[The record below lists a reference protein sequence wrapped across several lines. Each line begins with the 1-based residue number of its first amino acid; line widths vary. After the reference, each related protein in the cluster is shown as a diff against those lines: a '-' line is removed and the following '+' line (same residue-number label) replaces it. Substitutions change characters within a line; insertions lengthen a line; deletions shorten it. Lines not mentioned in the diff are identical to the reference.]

1 MASKGISFMGILLR
15 IAGARLDAGP
25 VPAYHS
31 MANRR
36 RSEPSSEV
44 MAVENDPSVRPLR
57 VLGPAA
63 GIAVAL
69 SLALSLVV
77 IALWR
82 FAPGLLPALALLLA
96 WAAALLGGMILAGR
110 RQGRAGEEARRRL
123 EADLARCVGDT
134 DSLRREVNGYRHLFE
149 SRPAERKAPAPA
161 AGPAQASVH
170 NFIRDPLTGLFHR
183 RYFEASVEREI
194 HRMERRNLP
203 LGIILMRVDQE
214 TSEANLR
221 AIGALLSRRVR
232 GGDVA
237 SHHEGG
243 TFGLLLPEAP
253 LEGVRT
259 RAEQLC
265 AAVREK
271 GVTLSLGVAAFPDCG
286 HSAEKLLRAVKAALD
301 EASSG
306 GGDRAVEAPGAVLD
320 RRLMLPD

>member
-1 MASKGISFMGILLR
+1 
-15 IAGARLDAGP
+15 
-25 VPAYHS
+25 
-31 MANRR
+31 
-36 RSEPSSEV
+36 
-44 MAVENDPSVRPLR
+44 MAVENDPSVRPLPLR

-69 SLALSLVV
+69 SLAVV
-77 IALWR
+77 ALWR
-82 FAPGLLPALALLLA
+82 FAPGLLPLLALLLA
-96 WAAALLGGMILAGR
+96 WAAALLGGMVLAGR
-110 RQGRAGEEARRRL
+110 RQGRAGEEARQRL
-123 EADLARCVGDT
+123 EADLARCIRDT
-134 DSLRREVNGYRHLFE
+134 DSLRQEVNGYRRLFE
-149 SRPAERKAPAPA
+149 SRPIERKAPAA
-161 AGPAQASVH
+161 AAPQASVH

-203 LGIILMRVDQE
+203 LGIILMQVDQE
-214 TSEANLR
+214 TSEAILR

-286 HSAEKLLRAVKAALD
+286 HSSEKLLRAVKAALD
-301 EASSG
+301 EARSG
-306 GGDRAVEAPGAVLD
+306 GGDRVVEAPGAVLD

>member
-1 MASKGISFMGILLR
+1 
-15 IAGARLDAGP
+15 
-25 VPAYHS
+25 
-31 MANRR
+31 
-36 RSEPSSEV
+36 
-44 MAVENDPSVRPLR
+44 MAVENDPSVRPLPLR

-69 SLALSLVV
+69 SLAVV
-77 IALWR
+77 ALWR
-82 FAPGLLPALALLLA
+82 FAPGLLPFLALLLA
-96 WAAALLGGMILAGR
+96 GAAALLGGMVLAGR
-110 RQGRAGEEARRRL
+110 RQGRAGEEARQRL
-123 EADLARCVGDT
+123 EADLARCIRDT
-134 DSLRREVNGYRHLFE
+134 DSLRQEVNGYRRLFE
-149 SRPAERKAPAPA
+149 SRPIERKAPAA
-161 AGPAQASVH
+161 AAPQASVH

-203 LGIILMRVDQE
+203 LGIILMQVDQE
-214 TSEANLR
+214 TSEAILR

-286 HSAEKLLRAVKAALD
+286 HSSEKLLRAVKAALD
-301 EASSG
+301 EARSG
-306 GGDRAVEAPGAVLD
+306 GGDRVVEAPGAVLD

>member
-1 MASKGISFMGILLR
+1 
-15 IAGARLDAGP
+15 
-25 VPAYHS
+25 
-31 MANRR
+31 
-36 RSEPSSEV
+36 
-44 MAVENDPSVRPLR
+44 MAVENDPSVRPLPLR

-69 SLALSLVV
+69 SLVV
-77 IALWR
+77 AVCWR
-82 FAPGLLPALALLLA
+82 FAPGLLQFLALLLA

-110 RQGRAGEEARRRL
+110 RQERAGEEARRRL
-123 EADLARCVGDT
+123 EADLARCIRDT
-134 DSLRREVNGYRHLFE
+134 DSLRQEVNGYRRLFE
-149 SRPAERKAPAPA
+149 SRPVERKAPAAA

-214 TSEANLR
+214 TSEATLR
-221 AIGALLSRRVR
+221 AIGALLNRRVR

-237 SHHEGG
+237 SHHDSG
-243 TFGLLLPEAP
+243 TFGLILPEAP

-265 AAVREK
+265 AAVREQ

-286 HSAEKLLRAVKAALD
+286 HSSEKLLRAVRTALD
-301 EASSG
+301 EAVAG
-306 GGDRAVEAPGAVLD
+306 GGDRVAVAPGAVLD
-320 RRLMLPD
+320 RRLMLPDGHGRTLTFTGPTRRLGLSVIVRGCP